1 MIRNLAI
8 LSDEIAMNVRKLWS
22 ILLVVVL
29 AMGAGFYVYEKN
41 QPGSLMLRFEPFVSE
56 EPLAFNEVRYRNPG
70 GEGEFK
76 IRDFR
81 FFLSN
86 IRLVGGPGEYR
97 VPGSYHLARFD
108 GENPHYRL
116 ELKGIPRMPYTAIQ
130 FGIGVDE
137 SANGSIASVGDLDPN
152 SKMAWS
158 WDVGY
163 KFVLFEGGLQHDG
176 MLRPLVYHVGFD
188 ENHKTVAFKLEQPLF
203 GRRTE
208 SLAFKVDIMRLFTG
222 ANTIDMMTL
231 SNVKFDRVDA
241 RLIADN
247 YETMISMCASVD
259 C

>member
-1 MIRNLAI
+1 MT
-8 LSDEIAMNVRKLWS
+8 VGKLWS
-22 ILLVVVL
+22 IFPVIVL
-29 AMGAGFYVYEKN
+29 AMGAGYYVYEKN
-41 QPGSLMLRFEPFVSE
+41 QPGSLVLRFEPFVADQ
-56 EPLAFNEVRYRNPG
+56 PLALNEVRYGNPG
-70 GEGEFK
+70 GEGDFK

-86 IRLVGGPGEYR
+86 IRLVGGSGEYS
-97 VPGSYHLARFD
+97 VPDSYRLARFD
-108 GENPHYRL
+108 GENSHYQL
-116 ELKGIPRMPYTAIQ
+116 ELNGIPRMPYTAIQ

-137 SANGSIASVGDLDPN
+137 SANGSIEAVGDLDPN
-152 SKMAWS
+152 SRMAWS

-188 ENHKTVAFKLEQPLF
+188 ENYKTVAFKLEQPLL
-203 GRRTE
+203 GRRME
-208 SLAFKVDIMRLFTG
+208 PLAFKVDIMRLFTG

-231 SNVKFDRVDA
+231 SNVKFDRADA

-247 YETMISMCASVD
+247 YETMISLCAPVD